1 MRVDELI
8 NLFIRAG
15 NDIKDGSKG
24 FIGLPMTAET
34 ATQLFRFSSYSLESI
49 NRLLRNEL
57 GIELYLSGNP
67 NTLEGCMGVT
77 LMVRRCE
84 G

>member
-24 FIGLPMTAET
+24 FIGLSMTAET

-49 NRLLRNEL
+49 NRLLRDEL

-67 NTLEGCMGVT
+67 NTLGGCMGVT